1 MTDRQKATEILTRM
15 YQQEIQP
22 DEILEHLIFNFL
34 SGKQGKKK
42 HQEHL
47 HLLSRIRNPLP
58 RINLVLQKPLP
69 VLDCHTLREK

>member
-34 SGKQGKKK
+34 SGKQA
-42 HQEHL
+42 
-47 HLLSRIRNPLP
+47 
-58 RINLVLQKPLP
+58 
-69 VLDCHTLREK
+69 LDDSQSEFIPEEDTEEED

>member
-34 SGKQGKKK
+34 SGKQA
-42 HQEHL
+42 
-47 HLLSRIRNPLP
+47 
-58 RINLVLQKPLP
+58 
-69 VLDCHTLREK
+69 LDAMEDSQSEFIPEEDFD